1 MIGNIFVC
9 IVHLPHINCSACFQ
23 SEFFIKDIEGVRS
36 ASVIIEIFE
45 LDTIKEGEIG
55 VKWCVDDWFSGLSLA
70 NFLSFL

>member
-1 MIGNIFVC
+1 MCVCVYYRIIMACLCMIGNIFVC
-9 IVHLPHINCSACFQ
+9 IVLLPHINCRACFQ

-55 VKWCVDDWFSGLSLA
+55 VK
-70 NFLSFL
+70 

>member
-9 IVHLPHINCSACFQ
+9 IVHLPHINCRACFQ

-55 VKWCVDDWFSGLSLA
+55 VK
-70 NFLSFL
+70 